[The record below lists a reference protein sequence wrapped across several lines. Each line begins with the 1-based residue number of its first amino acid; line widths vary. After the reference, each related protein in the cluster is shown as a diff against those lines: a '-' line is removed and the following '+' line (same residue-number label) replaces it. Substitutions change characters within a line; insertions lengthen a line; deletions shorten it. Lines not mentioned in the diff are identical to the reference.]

1 MAKSAKEAW
10 KHFKNGSKSIWSI
23 IWGLVNFVWLCYFT
37 YQIDGTEK
45 TAELIA
51 TQIFIGL
58 LPFLISVIAVY
69 AYHYLRSD
77 LYLEQARPQLGKSLI
92 PGRLLKMVEH
102 WKPEPIVG
110 LGNGNAQYNAYRTLL
125 QYRSSYE
132 FDHVHPQID
141 EFVKA
146 FEVGGNIFM
155 PEIKTTFPTKE
166 EAAKAFPK
174 LKQLAK
180 EIGRELT

>member
-10 KHFKNGSKSIWSI
+10 KHFKSGSKSIWSI
-23 IWGLVNFVWLCYFT
+23 IWGLINFVWLCYLT
-37 YQIDGTEK
+37 YQIDGAEK

-58 LPFLISVIAVY
+58 LPFLISAIALY

-102 WKPEPIVG
+102 WKSEPIVG
-110 LGNGNAQYNAYRTLL
+110 LGNGNTQYNAYRTLL
-125 QYRSSYE
+125 QYRTSYE
-132 FDHVHPQID
+132 FDHIHTKID
-141 EFVKA
+141 EFIRA
-146 FEVGGNIFM
+146 FEVDDNIFI
-155 PEIKTTFPTKE
+155 PEIKTTFSTKE
-166 EAAKAFPK
+166 EAARAFPR

>member
-1 MAKSAKEAW
+1 MAKSAREAW
-10 KHFKNGSKSIWSI
+10 KHFKNDSKSIWSI
-23 IWGLVNFVWLCYFT
+23 LWGLANFVWLCYFT
-37 YQIDGTEK
+37 LQIKGAEK

-51 TQIFIGL
+51 SKVFIGF
-58 LPFLISVIAVY
+58 LPFLLSAIALY
-69 AYHYLRSD
+69 IYHYLRSD

-110 LGNGNAQYNAYRTLL
+110 LGNNNVQYYAYKELL
-125 QYRSSYE
+125 RYRSSYE
-132 FDHVHPQID
+132 FDHIHSQID

-155 PEIKTTFPTKE
+155 PEIKTSFSTKE
-166 EAAKAFPK
+166 EAANAFPR
-174 LKQLAK
+174 LKKLAK